1 MRVGRPSRARHTR
14 RTHGIT
20 RSNERNH
27 VGRSVGRSGP
37 TRGDDGDCHA
47 RSPGD
52 RRCGFPR
59 RTRPWPEDPL
69 TDKVALAE
77 ATDLAKHWADN
88 AGLQPFSFGLWS
100 NELVVVRG
108 RSGSGKSTLLALLAG
123 WTAPDGGTLLRLGP
137 WAEPG
142 VDRTWKG
149 TAMLPQVIAPIME
162 LTMTEN
168 VALPLRLA
176 GCTRD
181 GADAHAREVLDQLDL
196 TGEADRPASD
206 ASLGQQQR
214 MGLARIAVVDP
225 LVLLADE
232 PRSHQDAGHIATVLQ
247 LARSMVDRGTC
258 IVVATHDPAVADV
271 ADRVLDLD
279 R

>member
-1 MRVGRPSRARHTR
+1 MCAGRPSRARHTR
-14 RTHGIT
+14 RTHRIT
-20 RSNERNH
+20 RSNKRND

-52 RRCGFPR
+52 RRCRLHR

-69 TDKVALAE
+69 TDKVALAQ

-123 WTAPDGGTLLRLGP
+123 WTASDGGTLTRLGRWP
-137 WAEPG
+137 
-142 VDRTWKG
+142 DRGFHPTWKG
-149 TAMLPQVIAPIME
+149 TAILPQVIAAIME
-162 LTMTEN
+162 LPMTKN

-176 GCTRD
+176 GSTRD
-181 GADAHAREVLDQLDL
+181 
-196 TGEADRPASD
+196 
-206 ASLGQQQR
+206 
-214 MGLARIAVVDP
+214 
-225 LVLLADE
+225 
-232 PRSHQDAGHIATVLQ
+232 
-247 LARSMVDRGTC
+247 
-258 IVVATHDPAVADV
+258 VA
-271 ADRVLDLD
+271 
-279 R
+279 